1 MRYAKA
7 TTKRD
12 TLYDSQMEGT
22 TAKDFWNEF
31 RFNTGLSNEFSSK
44 RDIHDMV
51 NNYFGGFAS
60 KLDDILLGQSGETR
74 YMSVKTED
82 KLKGSETQI
91 AALRDKIKDVRKNMS
106 ALQGLTVMT
115 EVQTHQLDNYKKQMA
130 AYEQQIAAIQTQ
142 ELEVKNKN
150 R

>member
-1 MRYAKA
+1 M
-7 TTKRD
+7 
-12 TLYDSQMEGT
+12 
-22 TAKDFWNEF
+22 
-31 RFNTGLSNEFSSK
+31 
-44 RDIHDMV
+44 
-51 NNYFGGFAS
+51 
-60 KLDDILLGQSGETR
+60 GQSGETR